1 MVRAQLAERNRANTV
16 DREQLGVS
24 HFASV
29 LEVLMIRLW
38 PFLLEREIS
47 CLRRDSRA
55 ALRNVCVNV
64 L

>member
-1 MVRAQLAERNRANTV
+1 MRRPKILVSNTPVGTFALAI
-16 DREQLGVS
+16 LS
-24 HFASV
+24 LASV